1 MIDLTMMTVSR
12 HFTEDRTARAETF
25 KEVTTWDGG
34 WGKVVAERKP
44 DDDVLTKCL
53 TSKGIVAVVSTEY
66 NMIVT
71 AYLCTID
78 QAFFICHGKVPQKVL
93 NRIKK
98 NADVYRR
105 VCGINYEELRKKV
118 KIGG

>member
-12 HFTEDRTARAETF
+12 HFTEDRSARAETF
-25 KEVTTWDGG
+25 KEVTAWDGG

-53 TSKGIVAVVSTEY
+53 TAKGIVAVVSTEY

-78 QAFFICHGKVPQKVL
+78 QAFFICHG
-93 NRIKK
+93 RIKK